1 MTGAI
6 TRLEVGATSDEG
18 DRRRFRGAV
27 RSKLAPEVIARQSR
41 VALLAFQRF
50 PDREA
55 ALAFLNSVDEALG
68 GRPIDIAS
76 ASEAGA
82 ERIAATLRERDPA
95 AMSPAPTIG

>member
-41 VALLAFQRF
+41 VALLAFQCF

-76 ASEAGA
+76 ANEAGA
-82 ERIAATLRERDPA
+82 ERIAAALRERDPA

>member
-27 RSKLAPEVIARQSR
+27 RTKLAPDVIARQSR

-50 PDREA
+50 PDRET

-76 ASEAGA
+76 MSEAGA
-82 ERIAATLRERDPA
+82 ERIAAALRDQDRTP
-95 AMSPAPTIG
+95 MSPATKIG